1 MHSFQ
6 EIVRLS
12 DNNLLENRQEEG
24 HKIHRQYLV
33 NILNYLNFQDRII
46 LAKFKHK
53 KYNIILDLQ
62 IKPHPC
68 LTDRLKCSIFGS
80 SDFLKQNHFYEFL
93 YLLINND
100 QKMIIVRPEIESITE
115 NIIQFILPTTCHE
128 LNFRKAPRYRCK
140 NIIVE
145 LIQNGASFQGILI
158 DFSYVSFSMQLFYE
172 SSQSFQWINTKA
184 SVTVIFRR
192 ASNIIYSG
200 TCHVTRQNHE
210 HEILKIVVVPVA
222 DEISRFQPK
231 VFRSFQQKLAPSP
244 TIIFYHPLTEKT
256 VRMDVYGLSCA
267 DLSCEEYSSGA
278 TLFTGLIIPNIEIE
292 FAPNFKIQCRAQVV
306 KQYIEPSVNSNTM
319 IRWDISFLD
328 MNIHEQVQLSNLLYQ
343 AENKNTH
350 VCTRLDMDALWKFF
364 FETGF
369 FYPKKYSSLH
379 INKEQFKAVYERL
392 YNHHP
397 EIAHHFIF
405 QDKGIIYG
413 HIAMIRFYEKTWLIH
428 HHAAKRPALKNAG
441 LIVLN
446 QIGRYINNFSWLE
459 STHMQYVICYYRP
472 ENKFP
477 NHVFGGFANYL
488 NNPERCS
495 IDELAYCHLP
505 EIIFSSDYL
514 EAQLKNYKAQ
524 LEKASMDD
532 IFALNLFY
540 KGISGGLLLDALDL
554 KPESMNK
561 NELGLTYKE
570 LNFKREKYLFSL
582 RVDGCLKAIVMM
594 TLSDIGLNLSNLT
607 NCFHVLILDS
617 ESLPSVVLVS
627 ALQLSMINF
636 TCTKMQSNPVLI
648 YPENYAKRQNLLQE
662 KVYKLWIFD
671 IRYSDQY
678 FQYMADI
685 YPSHSA

>member
-6 EIVRLS
+6 EIIHLS
-12 DNNLLENRQEEG
+12 DNHLLENREKEG
-24 HKIHRQYLV
+24 RKIHRQHLV
-33 NILNYLNFQDRII
+33 NVINYLNFQDKTI

-53 KYNIILDLQ
+53 KYNTVLSLKF
-62 IKPHPC
+62 KPHPC
-68 LTDRLKCSIFGS
+68 LKDQLKCSIFEP
-80 SDFLKQNHFYEFL
+80 SDLLKQSHSFEFL

-100 QKMIIVRPEIESITE
+100 QKMIIVKPEIDSITD
-115 NIIQFILPTTCHE
+115 NSIQFILPKTCHE
-128 LNFRKAPRYRCK
+128 LNFRKAQRHPCN
-140 NIIVE
+140 NINVE
-145 LIQNGASFQGILI
+145 LIQNGASFHGDLI
-158 DFSYVSFSMQLFYE
+158 DFSYVSFSMRLFYKF
-172 SSQSFQWINTKA
+172 SQPFQWINPKA
-184 SVTVIFRR
+184 TVTVIFKR
-192 ASNIIYSG
+192 ANDIIYSG
-200 TCHVTRQNHE
+200 TCHVARQNHE
-210 HEILKIVVVPVA
+210 HEIMKIVVIPVA

-231 VFRSFQQKLAPSP
+231 MFRSFQQKLVPSP
-244 TIIFYHPLTEKT
+244 TIFFYHPLTEKII
-256 VRMDVYGLSCA
+256 RMDVYGLSCA

-278 TLFTGLIIPNIEIE
+278 TLFTGLIIPNMDIE

-306 KQYIEPSVNSNTM
+306 KQYTETSVNENSM
-319 IRWDISFLD
+319 IRWNISFLD
-328 MNIHEQVQLSNLLYQ
+328 MNIQEQVQLSNLLYQ
-343 AENKNTH
+343 AENKKTH

-405 QDKGIIYG
+405 RDKGIIYG

-428 HHAAKRPALKNAG
+428 HHAAKSPALKNAG

-459 STHMQYVICYYRP
+459 STHMQYVMCYYRP

-477 NHVFGGFANYL
+477 NHVFGGFATYL
-488 NNPERCS
+488 NNPARCS

-505 EIIFSSDYL
+505 EINFSSEYI
-514 EAQLKNYKAQ
+514 ETQLKNCKAQ
-524 LEKASMDD
+524 LENASIDD
-532 IFALNLFY
+532 IVALNHFY

-554 KPESMNK
+554 KPESINK
-561 NELGLTYKE
+561 HELELKYKE
-570 LNFKREKYLFSL
+570 LNFKREKFLFSL
-582 RVDGCLKAIVMM
+582 RVDGCLKAIIMM

-617 ESLPSVVLVS
+617 ESLSSVVLVY
-627 ALQLSMINF
+627 ALQLSMINY
-636 TCTKMQSNPVLI
+636 TCTEMQSNPVLI

>member
-6 EIVRLS
+6 DIVPFL
-12 DNNLLENRQEEG
+12 DKNLLENRQEEG

-46 LAKFKHK
+46 LAEFKHK
-53 KYNIILDLQ
+53 TYNSILTLQ
-62 IKPHPC
+62 LKPNPYIK
-68 LTDRLKCSIFGS
+68 DRLKCSILGS
-80 SDFLKQNHFYEFL
+80 SNFLKQSHFYEFL
-93 YLLINND
+93 YLLINNG
-100 QKMIIVRPEIESITE
+100 QKMIIVKPEIDLITK
-115 NIIQFILPTTCHE
+115 NSIQFILPKNCHE
-128 LNFRKAPRYRCK
+128 LNFRKAQRHRCK
-140 NIIVE
+140 NINVE
-145 LIQNGASFQGILI
+145 LIQNGASFHGDLV
-158 DFSYVSFSMQLFYE
+158 DFSYVSFSMRLFYQ
-172 SSQSFQWINTKA
+172 SPQSFQWINPKA
-184 SVTVIFRR
+184 PVMVIFRR
-192 ASNIIYSG
+192 ANDIIYSG
-200 TCHVTRQNHE
+200 TCHVTHQNHE
-210 HEILKIVVVPVA
+210 HEIMKIIVEPVP
-222 DEISRFQPK
+222 DEISRFQHK
-231 VFRSFQQKLAPSP
+231 TFRSFQQKLVPSP
-244 TIIFYHPLTEKT
+244 TIFFYHPLTEKT
-256 VRMDVYGLSCA
+256 IRMDVYGLSCT
-267 DLSCEEYSSGA
+267 DLSCEEYISGA
-278 TLFTGLIIPNIEIE
+278 TLFTGLIIPGMEIE
-292 FAPNFKIQCRAQVV
+292 FAPNFIIQCQAQVV
-306 KQYIEPSVNSNTM
+306 KQYAGPSENQDSP
-319 IRWDISFLD
+319 IRWNISFLD
-328 MNIHEQVQLSNLLYQ
+328 MNILEQVQLSNLLYRI
-343 AENKNTH
+343 ENKNTH
-350 VCTRLDMDALWKFF
+350 VCIRLDMDALWNFF

-369 FYPKKYSSLH
+369 FYPTKYSSIQ

-428 HHAAKRPALKNAG
+428 HHAAKRRALKNAG

-446 QIGRYINNFSWLE
+446 QIGRYINNFSLLE

-477 NHVFGGFANYL
+477 SQVFGGFADYL

-495 IDELAYCHLP
+495 IDEFAYCHLP
-505 EIIFSSDYL
+505 ETIFSSEYI
-514 EAQLKNYKAQ
+514 EAQLKDCKAQ
-524 LEKASMDD
+524 LEKASLDD
-532 IFALNLFY
+532 MVALNHYY

-561 NELGLTYKE
+561 HELSSKYRE

-607 NCFHVLILDS
+607 NCFHVIILDP
-617 ESLPSVVLVS
+617 ESLSPVVLVS
-627 ALQLSMINF
+627 ALQLSMIHYA
-636 TCTKMQSNPVLI
+636 CAEMKSNPVLI

-662 KVYKLWIFD
+662 KVYNLWVFD
-671 IRYSDQY
+671 IRNSDQY

>member
-12 DNNLLENRQEEG
+12 ENNLLGKREKEGCKIQRQ
-24 HKIHRQYLV
+24 QLV
-33 NILNYLNFQDRII
+33 NVLNYMNFQNKTI
-46 LAKFKHK
+46 LGKFRHK
-53 KYNIILDLQ
+53 KYNTIIALQ
-62 IKPHPC
+62 FKPHPC
-68 LTDRLKCSIFGS
+68 LNDQLKCSIFES
-80 SDFLKQNHFYEFL
+80 SDFLKQCHSFELL
-93 YLLINND
+93 YLLINNG
-100 QKMIIVRPEIESITE
+100 QKMIIVKPEINSITD
-115 NIIQFILPTTCHE
+115 NCIQFILPKTSHE
-128 LNFRKAPRYRCK
+128 LNFRKAQRHPC
-140 NIIVE
+140 NNVNVE
-145 LIQNGASFQGILI
+145 LIQNGASFQGDLI
-158 DFSYVSFSMQLFYE
+158 DFSYVSFSMRLFYK
-172 SSQSFQWINTKA
+172 SSHPFQWINPKA
-184 SVTVIFRR
+184 TVMVIFKR
-192 ASNIIYSG
+192 ANDIIYSG
-200 TCHVTRQNHE
+200 TCHVARQNYE
-210 HEILKIVVVPVA
+210 HEIMKIVVVPVA
-222 DEISRFQPK
+222 NEISRFQPK
-231 VFRSFQQKLAPSP
+231 MFRSFQQKLVPSP
-244 TIIFYHPLTEKT
+244 TIFFCHPLTEKT
-256 VRMDVYGLSCA
+256 IRMDVYGLSCA

-278 TLFTGLIIPNIEIE
+278 TLFTGLIIPNMDIE
-292 FAPNFKIQCRAQVV
+292 FAPNFKIECRAQVV
-306 KQYIEPSVNSNTM
+306 KQCAEPSVNENSM
-319 IRWDISFLD
+319 IRWNISFLD
-328 MNIHEQVQLSNLLYQ
+328 MNIQEQVQLSNLLYQ

-379 INKEQFKAVYERL
+379 INKEQFKIVYERL

-428 HHAAKRPALKNAG
+428 HHAAKRPALRNAG

-477 NHVFGGFANYL
+477 NHVFGGFADYL
-488 NNPERCS
+488 NNPEHCS

-505 EIIFSSDYL
+505 EIIFSSEYL
-514 EAQLKNYKAQ
+514 QTQLKNYKAH
-524 LEKASMDD
+524 LEKASLDD
-532 IFALNLFY
+532 IVALNHFY

-561 NELGLTYKE
+561 HELELKYRE
-570 LNFKREKYLFSL
+570 LNFKREKHLFSL
-582 RVDGCLKAIVMM
+582 RVDGCLKAIIMM

-617 ESLPSVVLVS
+617 ESLSSVVLVS
-627 ALQLSMINF
+627 ALQLSMINY
-636 TCTKMQSNPVLI
+636 TCTEMQSNPVLI